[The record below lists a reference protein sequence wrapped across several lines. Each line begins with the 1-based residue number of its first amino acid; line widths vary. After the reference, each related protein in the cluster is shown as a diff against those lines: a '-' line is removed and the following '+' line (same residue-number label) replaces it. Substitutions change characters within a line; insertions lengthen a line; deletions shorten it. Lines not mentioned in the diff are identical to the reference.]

1 MIEVHVG
8 CSLEELGGRPDQLM
22 RLLDGYRF
30 EQAEPDGDD
39 SWHSGSAMKH
49 RSLLFAEPR

>member
-1 MIEVHVG
+1 MLLAALRNSVAV
-8 CSLEELGGRPDQLM
+8 PQQV
-22 RLLDGYRF
+22 RLLDGCRF
-30 EQAEPDGDD
+30 EYAEPDGDD